1 MRTIR
6 RAIYPALILLV
17 TALIVAIIMLF
28 CREQSLTLQ
37 GTVECREY
45 RAASKISGR
54 IESIYCTE
62 GERVDSGAMLFSL
75 TTPELNTKLQQALS
89 AHNAALALEREVDVG
104 ARPQQIEAA
113 RNLWQR
119 ATAAKELAQSSY
131 NRIQNLHNRGVVT
144 SQQLDEARAN
154 LEAATASQSAAFAE
168 YNLALSGATSE
179 QKAAAKAKASMAQGA
194 VNEVEAY
201 INDSRVYAPVSGEI
215 STIAHFAGEI
225 VGAGFP
231 VVTLLDLDDIWVEF
245 NIAETLLPHF
255 NIGSRI
261 RAYIPAIDNHISLIV
276 SYIAPQADFAVQSA
290 TRNNGGFDIRT
301 FVVKMQ
307 PEKSTKLRPG
317 MSAIVKLQQ

>member
-1 MRTIR
+1 MRTIK

-54 IESIYCTE
+54 IESVYCAE

-144 SQQLDEARAN
+144 TQQLDEARAN

-179 QKAAAKAKASMAQGA
+179 QKAAAKAKASMAQG
-194 VNEVEAY
+194 
-201 INDSRVYAPVSGEI
+201 DR
-215 STIAHFAGEI
+215 
-225 VGAGFP
+225 
-231 VVTLLDLDDIWVEF
+231 
-245 NIAETLLPHF
+245 
-255 NIGSRI
+255 
-261 RAYIPAIDNHISLIV
+261 
-276 SYIAPQADFAVQSA
+276 
-290 TRNNGGFDIRT
+290 
-301 FVVKMQ
+301 
-307 PEKSTKLRPG
+307 KSH
-317 MSAIVKLQQ
+317 V